1 MYTTRLLRVDSGE
14 SAEPSRHDAC
24 EGKQERRSGRLD
36 AVSEHLARTLIRVI
50 WVCTAVW
57 ALLPFAKAVEL
68 ACRLGVGDPL
78 APAAKSD
85 DGAIITRVAE
95 WSGVLANAVA
105 PVATFAVGA
114 LAALALA
121 CLMIEVRSVTSRVG
135 ATVAALALYGG
146 AAIQVTEIR
155 ESMLALA
162 PGFLGVG
169 VSVAIVTASLVLA
182 WRWVENLALAAAL
195 PAREDPL
202 AISAEIDFEAGSRA
216 HRGVDSVNS
225 SAARLA
231 GALHRVVGESAAAEG
246 DGLSGRGSPIPKRL
260 PDDEPLS
267 ARTA

>member
-1 MYTTRLLRVDSGE
+1 L
-14 SAEPSRHDAC
+14 
-24 EGKQERRSGRLD
+24 
-36 AVSEHLARTLIRVI
+36 
-50 WVCTAVW
+50 
-57 ALLPFAKAVEL
+57 
-68 ACRLGVGDPL
+68 
-78 APAAKSD
+78 
-85 DGAIITRVAE
+85 ITRAAD

-105 PVATFAVGA
+105 PVAAFAVGA

-155 ESMLALA
+155 EAMLALA

-169 VSVAIVTASLVLA
+169 VSIAIMTASLVLA

-195 PAREDPL
+195 PARVDPL
-202 AISAEIDFEAGSRA
+202 AISAEVDFEAGSRA

-231 GALHRVVGESAAAEG
+231 GAFHRVVGESSTGEGDG

-267 ARTA
+267 ARVA